1 MWRVP
6 RSMPQVRKVKS
17 IILDWNNA
25 YRLSVSRG
33 LISVVLKSSVLTNF
47 QRKHHFH
54 EIFCNQSKKLVKLSI
69 TSHQG
74 TAIVPTF
81 IHLLDIILSIEN
93 TRLFDFLFSLS
104 ILTCIAT
111 TYEIYDDL
119 TSFSLIFLLIQI
131 SGPGKIYQNRLEK
144 IKEQETVLVL
154 FQVIVSREIS
164 HENYH
169 FTTQ

>member
-1 MWRVP
+1 M
-6 RSMPQVRKVKS
+6 
-17 IILDWNNA
+17 
-25 YRLSVSRG
+25 
-33 LISVVLKSSVLTNF
+33 
-47 QRKHHFH
+47 
-54 EIFCNQSKKLVKLSI
+54 
-69 TSHQG
+69 
-74 TAIVPTF
+74 
-81 IHLLDIILSIEN
+81 DIILSIRN

-119 TSFSLIFLLIQI
+119 TSFSLILLIQI
-131 SGPGKIYQNRLEK
+131 SGSGKIYQNRLEK